1 MAIVLFLLCFAQ
13 WMRFI
18 KKNKIEYK
26 YFKCTIIG
34 TIVYW
39 SIIGLIIL
47 FESRIDALTFG
58 ILSILFYFASF
69 ILCWKRMFFFLDTMQ
84 KYYPIVMQE
93 FNASVDKK
101 KFKRLNEKLFEI
113 KKDCLPVVSD
123 AILKRELMKPTI
135 ILHFEI
141 IFCTVLFLFPDKI
154 Y

>member
-1 MAIVLFLLCFAQ
+1 
-13 WMRFI
+13 
-18 KKNKIEYK
+18 
-26 YFKCTIIG
+26 
-34 TIVYW
+34 
-39 SIIGLIIL
+39 
-47 FESRIDALTFG
+47 
-58 ILSILFYFASF
+58 
-69 ILCWKRMFFFLDTMQ
+69 MFFFLDTMQ